1 MFSVEKEN
9 IFTHYLNYFAI
20 FFSYTNTVK
29 RNKKE
34 VIHMTE
40 FENNNFE
47 EPENEE
53 SHTKA
58 DEIEESA
65 QTQTQSQIETEPKS
79 ETVTQENLEEHA
91 MDASKET
98 ESVNHQEENTAQ
110 DATTKSADAVQM
122 KKKKSSFIKEHKS
135 ALTIASCFV
144 LAGVGG
150 FGGSIAAN
158 HFNNSGA
165 TVIYK
170 STNSNSGSNSNSANA
185 SSMSVKEVA
194 DQTMNSVVEIKTESV
209 QTGDFFSQA
218 VTSGAGSGV
227 IISADGYIVTN
238 HHVIEGA
245 NKITV
250 TTKDGK
256 EYDATLIGTDAT
268 TDLAVIKITAK
279 DLTPAVLGS
288 SGDLQVGDT
297 AIAIGNPL
305 GELGGT
311 VTNGIISALDRAI
324 TIDGESMHLLQ
335 TNAAINP
342 GNSGGGL
349 FNDQGELIG
358 IVNAKSSGSNI
369 EGLGFAIPIDIAQP
383 VIESLIKNGKVEGR
397 PELGVTLADVAAQ
410 NSNPFSQN
418 GGNATSPY
426 IYNVTPGK
434 AADLA
439 GLQRGDKIISIDGT
453 AVANISEVKSM
464 ISSHKAGDKIT
475 MKIERDGKEMDVEIT
490 LLEASTAT
498 TEKTGYHD
506 NLTNS

>member
-1 MFSVEKEN
+1 
-9 IFTHYLNYFAI
+9 
-20 FFSYTNTVK
+20 
-29 RNKKE
+29 
-34 VIHMTE
+34 MTE
-40 FENNNFE
+40 LENNNFE
-47 EPENEE
+47 ELENEE
-53 SHTKA
+53 IHTKPN
-58 DEIEESA
+58 EIEETA
-65 QTQTQSQIETEPKS
+65 QRETQSQEETESKS
-79 ETVTQENLEEHA
+79 ETITQENIQENA
-91 MDASKET
+91 MNAAKEPV
-98 ESVNHQEENTAQ
+98 SSNHQEENTAQ
-110 DATTKSADAVQM
+110 ESIDEAADAVQM

-135 ALTIASCFV
+135 ALTIASSFI

-150 FGGSIAAN
+150 FGGSLVAN

-170 STNSNSGSNSNSANA
+170 STSSNSGSSNSANT

-250 TTKDGK
+250 TSKDGK
-256 EYDATLIGTDAT
+256 EYDAALIGSDAA
-268 TDLAVIKITAK
+268 TDLAVIKINAK

-288 SGDLQVGDT
+288 SGNLQVGDT

-358 IVNAKSSGSNI
+358 VVNAKSSGSNI

-383 VIESLIKNGKVEGR
+383 VIASLIENGKVEGR
-397 PELGVTLADVAAQ
+397 PELGVTLADVADQNGNPFLQ
-410 NSNPFSQN
+410 NSEKT
-418 GGNATSPY
+418 TSPY

-453 AVANISEVKSM
+453 ATANISEVKSI

-490 LLEASTAT
+490 LLEVSTAT
-498 TEKTGYHD
+498 AEKTSYQS
-506 NLTNS
+506 NSTNS

>member
-1 MFSVEKEN
+1 
-9 IFTHYLNYFAI
+9 
-20 FFSYTNTVK
+20 
-29 RNKKE
+29 
-34 VIHMTE
+34 MTE

-47 EPENEE
+47 DHHNEG
-53 SHTKA
+53 
-58 DEIEESA
+58 IP
-65 QTQTQSQIETEPKS
+65 TEPKPNNIEEANQQDS
-79 ETVTQENLEEHA
+79 QTQEEMKAETTASTDAQETMQAAEDEEA
-91 MDASKET
+91 MNTET
-98 ESVNHQEENTAQ
+98 ESMKQTTENAFGKQEENAAFTEMPK
-110 DATTKSADAVQM
+110 DDTPTD
-122 KKKKSSFIKEHKS
+122 KKMPEKNSSSFFKEHKS

-150 FGGSIAAN
+150 FGGTMAAGYLGSSN
-158 HFNNSGA
+158 K

-170 STNSNSGSNSNSANA
+170 SANTTSGSDSNSANA
-185 SSMSVKEVA
+185 TSMSVKDVA
-194 DQTMNSVVEIKTESV
+194 NQTMESVVEIKTESV

-245 NKITV
+245 NKVSV
-250 TTKDGK
+250 TTKDGT
-256 EYDATLIGTDAT
+256 EYSATLIGTDAT
-268 TDLAVIKITAK
+268 TDLAVIKINATN
-279 DLTPAVLGS
+279 LTPAVLGT
-288 SGDLQVGDT
+288 SGNLQVGDT

-383 VIESLIKNGKVEGR
+383 VIESLIEKGKVEGR
-397 PELGVTLADVAAQ
+397 PELGVSLVDVKDT
-410 NSNPFSQN
+410 NDNPFSQN
-418 GGNATSPY
+418 TESATSPY
-426 IYNVTPGK
+426 IYSVTSGK
-434 AADLA
+434 AADIA
-439 GLQRGDKIISIDGT
+439 GLKRGDKIISIDGKET
-453 AVANISEVKSM
+453 ADVAAVKSI
-464 ISSHKAGDKIT
+464 ISSHKSGDKIT
-475 MKIERDGKEMDVEIT
+475 MKIERDGKEMDIEVT
-490 LLEASTAT
+490 LLEASTST
-498 TEKTGYHD
+498 TEKTSFH
-506 NLTNS
+506 NSIANS